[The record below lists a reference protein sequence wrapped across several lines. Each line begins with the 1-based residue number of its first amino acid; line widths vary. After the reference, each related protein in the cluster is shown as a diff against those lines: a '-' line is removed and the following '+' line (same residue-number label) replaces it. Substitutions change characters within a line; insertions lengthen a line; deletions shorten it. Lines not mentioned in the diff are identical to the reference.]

1 LVKEKIYKVRATMFL
16 DEVIIKVKAGKGG
29 NGCISFRR
37 ERFVPRGG
45 PDGGNGGRGG
55 NIYIQADLDVKDL
68 LEFYRN
74 PHYQAENGAS
84 GSGGRKSGKNGCDLY
99 LRVPVGTI
107 IEDITKKN
115 ILADLTHPGE
125 KICVAQG
132 GIGGKG
138 NYHYRT
144 STLQSPR
151 FAQKGELGQ
160 EKVIKLNLKLISD
173 AALIGFPNVGK
184 STILSRITN
193 AKPKIADYP
202 FTTVEP
208 NLGVVKVNEEYTF
221 TIADIPGLIEDAH
234 KGAGLGISFL
244 KHIERTKVLVHVID
258 GTRTYSEDVLRDY
271 HLIKNELK
279 RYSLSLQNKK
289 EIIVVN
295 KCDLPEVKDKK
306 EQIKKSFLREG
317 IVVLF
322 ISALTGNGLPEL
334 IYQIDEVLNKVK
346 SQEAQEFFS
355 TPKKITHYQYKPD
368 FVIKKEGNRF
378 IIDGEKITKLVY
390 HYDLDNPQALKY
402 FQEKLKKL
410 GVEKALRKKGIS
422 EGDIVRIGKKDF
434 YFFA

>member
-1 LVKEKIYKVRATMFL
+1 MFL

-74 PHYQAENGAS
+74 PH
-84 GSGGRKSGKNGCDLY
+84 
-99 LRVPVGTI
+99 
-107 IEDITKKN
+107 
-115 ILADLTHPGE
+115 
-125 KICVAQG
+125 
-132 GIGGKG
+132 
-138 NYHYRT
+138 
-144 STLQSPR
+144 

-221 TIADIPGLIEDAH
+221 TIADIPGLIEDAY

-334 IYQIDEVLNKVK
+334 IYQID
-346 SQEAQEFFS
+346 
-355 TPKKITHYQYKPD
+355 
-368 FVIKKEGNRF
+368 
-378 IIDGEKITKLVY
+378 
-390 HYDLDNPQALKY
+390 
-402 FQEKLKKL
+402 
-410 GVEKALRKKGIS
+410 
-422 EGDIVRIGKKDF
+422 
-434 YFFA
+434 

>member
-1 LVKEKIYKVRATMFL
+1 MFL

-29 NGCISFRR
+29 DGCISFRR

-45 PDGGNGGRGG
+45 PDGGDGGRGG
-55 NIYIQADLDVKDL
+55 NVYIQADLEVKSL
-68 LEFYRN
+68 QEFYHN

-84 GSGGRKSGKNGCDLY
+84 GSGRKKSGKSGCDLF

-107 IEDITKKN
+107 VEDIKEKN
-115 ILADLTHPGE
+115 VLADLTHPGE
-125 KICVAQG
+125 KICIAQG
-132 GIGGKG
+132 GMGGKG

-144 STLQSPR
+144 SKLQSPR

-160 EKVIKLNLKLISD
+160 EKIVKLNLKLIAD
-173 AALIGFPNVGK
+173 VALIGFPNVGK

-193 AKPKIADYP
+193 AKPKIASYP
-202 FTTVEP
+202 FTTIEP
-208 NLGVVKVNEEYTF
+208 YLGTAQVNEEHSF
-221 TIADIPGLIEDAH
+221 TIADIPGLIEGAH
-234 KGAGLGISFL
+234 RGAGLGISFL

-258 GTRTYSEDVLRDY
+258 GTRTYSEDVLGDY

-279 RYSLSLQNKK
+279 KYSLSLQNKQ

-295 KCDLPEVKDKK
+295 KCDLLEVKDKK

-334 IYQIDEVLNKVK
+334 IYQIDKVLNKVK
-346 SQEAQEFFS
+346 SQKAQEFFS
-355 TPKKITHYQYKPD
+355 PPKKITHYQFKPD
-368 FVIKKEGNRF
+368 FIIKKEGNRF
-378 IIDGEKITKLVY
+378 IMEGEKITKLVY
-390 HYDLDNPQALKY
+390 QYDLDNPQALKY